1 MGRRGA
7 ARRLSVNILLA
18 AVGRSR
24 PSPERSLFDHFATRL
39 TWRLQVKEVEEKR
52 PLPVADRR
60 ARESDLLLAVIPKGA
75 LLIVLDERGKALGSV
90 DFAQTLGVWRDS
102 GRSDLAFV
110 IGGADGLDESLR
122 RRADLLL
129 SLGAMTWP
137 HMLVRGLLAE
147 QLFRAEAI
155 LANHPYHRA

>member
-1 MGRRGA
+1 MVRRGA
-7 ARRLSVNILLA
+7 ARPHIVNLLLA

-24 PSPERSLFDHFATRL
+24 PSPERSLFDHYAARL
-39 TWRLQVKEVEEKR
+39 TWRLQLMEVEEKR
-52 PLPVADRR
+52 PLPVAERR
-60 ARESDLLLAVIPKGA
+60 ARETALLQAVIPKGA
-75 LLIVLDERGKALGSV
+75 TLIVLDERGKSMGSV
-90 DFAQTLGVWRDS
+90 AFAETLGAWRDS
-102 GRSDLAFV
+102 GRQDLAFV
-110 IGGADGLDESLR
+110 IGGADGHDEKLR
-122 RRADLLL
+122 READLLL